1 MPEYKSNLK
10 EYRIKMNLTQEEL
23 ANIVGVRRE
32 TIGRLENAQYNP
44 SLKLAVDIAKALH
57 VSIEKL
63 FVFDE

>member
-10 EYRIKMNLTQEEL
+10 EYRMQMNLTQEEL

-44 SLKLAVDIAKALH
+44 SLKLAVDISKAPAC
-57 VSIEKL
+57 
-63 FVFDE
+63 FY